1 MTVQKRHIAIFLL
14 TAFITSLLIGSGIT
28 LADFEVENKCL
39 TVAIP
44 DDLLYELTS
53 GEENIVIAQH
63 GFKHTYNVSDEEKVS
78 GYELLKLQGVDA
90 EYYIAPYE
98 HDNSHPFLPVLY
110 RKEFFE
116 ERSAEMPWEYSEAG
130 LDNLGRRVVIIHIQD
145 TLYSEVFA
153 TSGYFD
159 CSDVIRV
166 DDVNT
171 DIVPSDVQARR
182 VRLLREYTTANNKTL
197 ILGVIPYVER
207 LPWFYPVAS
216 FFLKFLFIAWLLL
229 ILPYYV
235 FYILSWRLL

>member
-1 MTVQKRHIAIFLL
+1 MTLQKRHIAIFLL
-14 TAFITSLLIGSGIT
+14 TAFITALLIGGGIT
-28 LADFEVENKCL
+28 LVDFEVENKCL

-44 DDLLYELTS
+44 DDLLYELTT

-63 GFKHTYNVSDEEKVS
+63 GFKHTYNVSDEEKVA
-78 GYELLKLQGVDA
+78 GYDLLKSQGIEA
-90 EYYIAPYE
+90 ECYIAPYE

-116 ERSAEMPWEYSEAG
+116 ERSAEMPWEYSEAR
-130 LDNLGRRVVIIHIQD
+130 LDNLGRRVAIIHIQD
-145 TLYSEVFA
+145 TLCLEAFA
-153 TSGYFD
+153 TGGYFD
-159 CSDVIRV
+159 WCEVIRV

-171 DIVPSDVQARR
+171 DIVPSDVQARQ
-182 VRLLREYTTANNKTL
+182 VRLLLEYTTANNKTL
-197 ILGVIPYVER
+197 MLGVIPYVER
-207 LPWFYPVAS
+207 LPWFYPMAS